1 MARSHAYP
9 APGAMSEHVTL
20 PVESAPADVA
30 RAAELLLERK
40 AEDVNLLDLRGI
52 STASD
57 FFLIATGRSDTHVTA
72 IADHLIEEMKARGVR
87 PSGVEGLNA
96 GRWVLVDYFD
106 FVVHVF
112 HPRRAA
118 SISWRRS
125 GEMLRATFS
134 APRTVVR
141 RADSPRLLRLPATLY
156 LPPTRRSRRV
166 AAPDEHERTAL
177 PARAGRS

>member
-1 MARSHAYP
+1 
-9 APGAMSEHVTL
+9 MSEDLTL
-20 PVESAPADVA
+20 PVEDAPVEVT

-72 IADHLIEEMKARGVR
+72 IAEHLIDEMKASGVR
-87 PSGVEGLNA
+87 PSGIEGLNA

-112 HPRRAA
+112 HPAA
-118 SISWRRS
+118 RDFYQLEALWGDAPSHILSTGDGDS
-125 GEMLRATFS
+125 G
-134 APRTVVR
+134 
-141 RADSPRLLRLPATLY
+141 D
-156 LPPTRRSRRV
+156 
-166 AAPDEHERTAL
+166 
-177 PARAGRS
+177 